1 MGLTHP
7 LKGCCFSAWGQAELL
22 SEQQR
27 LQSARAPWG
36 GIILFE
42 WLPRKGGKVGSYG
55 NVWHICWIH
64 FMLQRVYNNNLRKR
78 MVDIKSISKG
88 HAIYI
93 NLIRYSL
100 LKWQV
105 SRRRRLGTIHS
116 KIPPEAISEVEA
128 WKKQVQGVRV
138 WRGQYG
144 NLVAGGGD
152 PMVVTGVKNCQ
163 FLQGECCFEKSRDQL
178 SLLVWYRRLILP
190 R

>member
-1 MGLTHP
+1 
-7 LKGCCFSAWGQAELL
+7 
-22 SEQQR
+22 
-27 LQSARAPWG
+27 
-36 GIILFE
+36 
-42 WLPRKGGKVGSYG
+42 
-55 NVWHICWIH
+55 
-64 FMLQRVYNNNLRKR
+64 

-144 NLVAGGGD
+144 NLVAGGGGPD
-152 PMVVTGVKNCQ
+152 GGDWCQ
-163 FLQGECCFEKSRDQL
+163 EL
-178 SLLVWYRRLILP
+178 SVSAGWMLFWKE
-190 R
+190 